1 MKGITFENKNSLVR
15 TSDFERTKKK
25 LALEI
30 TKIKESISKKEKGY
44 DAINL
49 PRSREVL
56 SVLKLAKEKQQLDIS
71 AVIVVGI
78 GGSNLGTMAV
88 YEALQGKFTNLKDIK
103 DKKKIFF
110 ADTTDSDT
118 IFEIKLQMESI
129 LKSGK
134 NVLIN
139 LISKSGNTTESI
151 ANFEIL
157 LETLKKQRKEYRK
170 YIVFTTDKNSALE
183 QLGLKEGF
191 DILNVPQNAGG
202 RYSVLS
208 PVGLFPLAMM
218 SIDVKKLL
226 KGAGSITDKCLSKDI
241 SKNPS
246 ALSAIDIFCNYREG
260 KIIHDIFAF
269 SNDLESTGKWYRQLL
284 AESLGKKYSRSG
296 SRVNE
301 GITPTVSIGSTDLHS
316 MAQLYLGGPNNT
328 FTTFIKVI
336 PKQKEKIPKMKEY
349 GALVLG
355 IQGKKLSEIMDAIFS
370 GIRIAYIKGGRP
382 FNQLTISKDEYSI
395 GQYLQY
401 EMIKVIMLGHLLNVN
416 PFDQPAVEQYKEE
429 TRKIL
434 GK

>member
-1 MKGITFENKNSLVR
+1 MKSIIFENKHSLVR

-30 TKIKESISKKEKGY
+30 TKIKESISKAEKGY

-49 PRSREVL
+49 AKSKEML
-56 SVLKLAKEKQQLDIS
+56 SVLKLAKDKQQLDIS
-71 AVIVVGI
+71 AVIVIGI

-88 YEALQGKFTNLKDIK
+88 YEALRGKFCNIK
-103 DKKKIFF
+103 ESKKLFF

-118 IFEIKLQMESI
+118 IFEIRNQMDAI

-134 NVLIN
+134 NVLLN

-151 ANFEIL
+151 ANFEVL
-157 LETLKKQRKEYRK
+157 FEVLKKQRKDYKK
-170 YIVFTTDKNSALE
+170 YVVFTTDKNSLLE
-183 QLGLKEGF
+183 ILGKKEGF
-191 DILNVPQNAGG
+191 DILNVPQNVGG
-202 RYSVLS
+202 RYSVFS

-218 SIDVKKLL
+218 NIDVKKLL
-226 KGAGSITDKCLSKDI
+226 RGAGSLTDKCLSKDI

-246 ALSAIDIFCNYREG
+246 ALGALDLYCNYREG
-260 KIIHDIFAF
+260 KAIHDVFFF

-284 AESLGKKYSRSG
+284 AESLGKKYSKTDA
-296 SRVNE
+296 RVNE

-316 MAQLYLGGPNNT
+316 MAQLYLGGPANK

-349 GALVLG
+349 GALVSG
-355 IQGKKLSEIMDAIFS
+355 IQGKKLSDIMDAIFS
-370 GIRIAYIKGGRP
+370 GTKIAYIKGGRP
-382 FNQLTISKDEYSI
+382 FNQITLGKDEYSI

-401 EMIKVIMLGHLLNVN
+401 EMIKVIMLGHLMNVN